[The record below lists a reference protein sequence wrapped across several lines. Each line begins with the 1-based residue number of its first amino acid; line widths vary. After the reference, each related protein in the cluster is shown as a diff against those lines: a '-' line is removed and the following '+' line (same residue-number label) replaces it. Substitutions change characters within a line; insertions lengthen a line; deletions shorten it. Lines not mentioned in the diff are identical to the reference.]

1 MVQVPPH
8 TAISSCSGYIYQGKI
23 ALMHCLKL
31 MENLGNDARS
41 FKLEIE
47 SLDDFAIKNLDGSYR
62 SMHQV
67 KAKKATRFSSYSGA
81 FDDQRDTAQQKGI
94 AEAYFHV
101 AKEIED
107 LPDDYEDDY
116 DPVKLYQYKSS
127 QGNESSFCQLD
138 EVDTWNNQQVAKTYR
153 TLGQPEYK
161 YTDSS
166 YIEKTRLILEDL
178 IIKHII
184 HVHHKII
191 ECKNPAITDRH
202 IAQLS
207 DISFDSFFEV
217 MVVQNMNSI
226 DSEEYFH
233 WFLIKKIGEYF
244 NDFCIEEVEAGK
256 LAEEDDKLV
265 ILNNYLSHINILDV
279 ADLRT
284 FIQGVM
290 PHRKASFRSL
300 DELVDNTIN
309 SEDFR
314 YGLLEV
320 FKELIRA
327 EVNYK
332 SPTDPLF
339 FWSKNS
345 ELYYPTAITLGNSLS
360 EKLCTDIVRNSLD
373 QSVDFLYESGS
384 LITSD
389 ITKGSIFSTLAIGAF
404 SENEEQDSMKHHKI
418 NEAKKISLI
427 SLNDAKGIIND

>member
-1 MVQVPPH
+1 LVQVPPH

-62 SMHQV
+62 TMHQV
-67 KAKKATRFSSYSGA
+67 KAKKATRFSSYKGA
-81 FDDQRDTAQQKGI
+81 FGEQRNTANQKGI
-94 AEAYFHV
+94 AKAYFHV

-107 LPDDYEDDY
+107 LPDDYEIDY
-116 DPVKLYQYKSS
+116 DPVKLYQYKTP
-127 QGNESSFCQLD
+127 QGNESQCCQLNV
-138 EVDTWNNQQVAKTYR
+138 VDAWNNQQVADTYR

-161 YTDSS
+161 YNDPS

-191 ECKNPAITDRH
+191 ECKNPEVTDRH

-207 DISFDSFFEV
+207 DISFDRFFEI
-217 MVVQNMNSI
+217 MTAQNLNDI

-233 WFLIKKIGEYF
+233 WFLIKKIGQYF
-244 NDFCIEEVEAGK
+244 NDFCLEEVEAGN

-265 ILNNYLSHINILDV
+265 VLNNYLSHINVLD
-279 ADLRT
+279 AAALRT

-290 PHRKASFRSL
+290 PHRKASFKSL

-309 SEDFR
+309 SEGFR

-327 EVNYK
+327 EVNDK
-332 SPTDPLF
+332 SPTDPIF

-345 ELYYPTAITLGNSLS
+345 ELYYPTAITLGNRHS
-360 EKLCTDIVRNSLD
+360 EKLCTDIVSTSLD
-373 QSVDFLYESGS
+373 QSVDFLYESGI
-384 LITSD
+384 LINSD
-389 ITKGSIFSTLAIGAF
+389 ITRGSIFSTCAIGAF

-418 NEAKKISLI
+418 NEVKKISLI
-427 SLNDAKGIIND
+427 SLNDAKEVLND